1 MRDEQQGNKKEQ
13 HTRWL
18 NCAQGSAFSAPGA
31 WRRYPAGTLGVE
43 VRTRK
48 RTPPSSA
55 LLTKTTTRGEARRTE
70 APLCEKEHLGQRL
83 GAARGGRGRKA
94 QVWNTSAT
102 PHVLARSGGEESGR
116 ARPPTAET
124 GRQMSTCQTI
134 FKHSQKSTT
143 DRHRTMLASFLYH
156 PPVRG
161 VSACP

>member
-1 MRDEQQGNKKEQ
+1 MAALSGWHSGSGGQDEE
-13 HTRWL
+13 T
-18 NCAQGSAFSAPGA
+18 
-31 WRRYPAGTLGVE
+31 
-43 VRTRK
+43 
-48 RTPPSSA
+48 
-55 LLTKTTTRGEARRTE
+55 TKTTTRGEARRTE

-116 ARPPTAET
+116 ARPPTVEALGSFFRAPTVQAET